1 MNTEIIIAAI
11 VAVFLVVLTV
21 WLMGFK
27 NWLVYAVAEAEKVPG
42 SKTGQLKLRL
52 VYDMA
57 VARFPIMAKML
68 PFNLFG
74 KLVDAALDVMKD
86 MIAKNENIAV
96 AITNKIDYVEGDID
110 G

>member
-1 MNTEIIIAAI
+1 MNMNIIVAVI
-11 VAVFLVVLTV
+11 VAVFLVVLTI

-27 NWLVYAVAEAEKVPG
+27 NWLVYAVAEAEKVLG
-42 SKTGQLKLRL
+42 SKTGQLKLRM
-52 VYDMA
+52 VYDLA

-74 KLVDAALDVMKD
+74 KLVDAALNVMND

-96 AITNKIDYVEGDID
+96 AITNQIEGEVE
-110 G
+110 

>member
-11 VAVFLVVLTV
+11 MAVFLVVLTI

-27 NWLVYAVAEAEKVPG
+27 NWLVYAVAEAEKVLG

-74 KLVDAALDVMKD
+74 KLVDSALDVMKD

-96 AITNKIDYVEGDID
+96 AITNQIGYVEGDID

>member
-1 MNTEIIIAAI
+1 MNINIIVAVI
-11 VAVFLVVLTV
+11 VAVFLIVFTI

-27 NWLVYAVAEAEKVPG
+27 NWLVYAVAEAEKVLG

-86 MIAKNENIAV
+86 MIAKNDNIAV
-96 AITNKIDYVEGDID
+96 AITNQIEGEVE
-110 G
+110 

>member
-11 VAVFLVVLTV
+11 VAVFLVVLTI

-27 NWLVYAVAEAEKVPG
+27 NWLVYAVAEAEKVLG

-74 KLVDAALDVMKD
+74 KLVDSALDVMKD

-96 AITNKIDYVEGDID
+96 AITNHIDYVEGDID

>member
-11 VAVFLVVLTV
+11 VAVFLVVLTI

-27 NWLVYAVAEAEKVPG
+27 NWLVYAVAEAEKVLG
-42 SKTGQLKLRL
+42 SKTGQLKLRI

-57 VARFPIMAKML
+57 VERFPIMAKML

-74 KLVDAALDVMKD
+74 KLVDSALDVMKV
-86 MIAKNENIAV
+86 MKEKNENIAV
-96 AITNKIDYVEGDID
+96 AITKQIEGE
-110 G
+110 

>member
-11 VAVFLVVLTV
+11 VAVFLVLLTIYI
-21 WLMGFK
+21 MGFK
-27 NWLVYAVAEAEKVPG
+27 NWLVWAVSEAEKMLG
-42 SKTGQLKLRL
+42 SGTGQLKLRL

-74 KLVDAALDVMKD
+74 KLVDAALNVMND
-86 MIAKNENIAV
+86 MIANNDSIAE
-96 AITNKIDYVEGDID
+96 AITNQIGVDI
-110 G
+110 

>member
-1 MNTEIIIAAI
+1 MNIIVAVI
-11 VAVFLVVLTV
+11 VAVFLIVFTI

-27 NWLVYAVAEAEKVPG
+27 NWLVYAVAEAEKVLG

-96 AITNKIDYVEGDID
+96 AITNQIEGE
-110 G
+110 

>member
-11 VAVFLVVLTV
+11 VAVFLVVLTI

-27 NWLVYAVAEAEKVPG
+27 NWLVYAVAEADKVLG

-52 VYDMA
+52 VYGMA

-74 KLVDAALDVMKD
+74 KLVDSALDVMKD

-96 AITNKIDYVEGDID
+96 AITNKIEGE
-110 G
+110 